1 MLKGTTTPPA
11 SSDDNIAPEP
21 TRSRRPGRRRRGQ
34 RRPPVLIDPA
44 PLTRQALE
52 EMFAKGLPEFVIVAA
67 SSWDE
72 LLQIAGLALANP

>member
-1 MLKGTTTPPA
+1 
-11 SSDDNIAPEP
+11 
-21 TRSRRPGRRRRGQ
+21 
-34 RRPPVLIDPA
+34 VLIDPA